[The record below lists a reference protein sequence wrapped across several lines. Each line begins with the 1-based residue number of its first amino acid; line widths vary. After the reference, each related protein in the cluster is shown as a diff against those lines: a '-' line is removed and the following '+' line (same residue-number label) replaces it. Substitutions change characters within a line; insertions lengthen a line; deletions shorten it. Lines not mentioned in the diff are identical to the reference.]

1 MFHKTNVCLV
11 FDQKRI
17 IVRITFNIQIEIV
30 PTCQIDVYTLYQLVF
45 TFLLYSKENTVLRAA
60 LQPSIVSVIPNA
72 VDADC
77 FTPDP
82 SKSKKDKGTKVE
94 FTLYFPY

>member
-1 MFHKTNVCLV
+1 MIC
-11 FDQKRI
+11 
-17 IVRITFNIQIEIV
+17 
-30 PTCQIDVYTLYQLVF
+30 
-45 TFLLYSKENTVLRAA
+45 SKENTVLRAV

-82 SKSKKDKGTKVE
+82 SKSRKDRGSE
-94 FTLYFPY
+94 LMI